1 MPQLQAHCKEL
12 TKEGRSADCRK
23 FINSWSQLLNSL
35 TLWCSNDGTGQN
47 LSAEQRDKETRLLS
61 NNLKKLE
68 DVSSPIVI
76 STKASAPKPK
86 PKPHI
91 VRGCEWYAAL
101 GAKLKALA

>member
-12 TKEGRSADCRK
+12 TKEGRSANCRR
-23 FINSWSQLLNSL
+23 FINNLSQLLNSL

-47 LSAEQRDKETRLLS
+47 LSADQREKEAKLLS

-68 DVSSPIVI
+68 DVSPKSVVP
-76 STKASAPKPK
+76 TKPPL

-91 VRGCEWYAAL
+91 VRRCEWYAAL
-101 GAKLKALA
+101 GAKLRKMA